1 MPATVASP
9 DPRPASA
16 EGASLAWAVFVAAM
30 SACALAAPSL
40 LKLDVPLAAAGPGGA
55 LILAGLALIG
65 PSRFSPWSA
74 ALWAVLALMATVSR
88 LADAGPDPILGLA
101 PETALILLLFVVYMI
116 GAGYVVAC
124 PLLDARMKACLLA
137 LALWGFLGVPI
148 ALAHGMTLWDMV
160 LRKANPLAGT
170 LANPYLDPTFVG
182 VNAFL
187 ICALAAGFF
196 DLFSRLIQR
205 DFRRGAAV
213 LALVLTLFAG
223 ERYMLDR
230 YDARGLPSFRTVV
243 RDATRTK

>member
-1 MPATVASP
+1 MPATLASP

-16 EGASLAWAVFVAAM
+16 DGVTLAWSVFLVAM
-30 SACALAAPSL
+30 SACALLLPSL
-40 LKLDVPLAAAGPGGA
+40 LGIDKPLAAAGPGGA
-55 LILAGLALIG
+55 LMLAALAVIA
-65 PSRFSPWSA
+65 PERFSPWSG
-74 ALWAVLALMATVSR
+74 ALWSVLGLMATVAR

-101 PETALILLLFVVYMI
+101 PETALILLLFVVYMMA
-116 GAGYVVAC
+116 AGYVVAC
-124 PLLDARMKACLLA
+124 PLLERKMKGCLLA
-137 LALWGFLGVPI
+137 LGLWGFLGVPI

-160 LRKANPLAGT
+160 LRKANPLGGI
-170 LANPYLDPTFVG
+170 ANPYLDPTFVG

-205 DFRRGAAV
+205 DFRRGFAV

-223 ERYMLDR
+223 ERYMLER

-243 RDATRTK
+243 RDATRSK